1 MGMFDSFHISATA
14 LTSQR
19 LRMDTVSSNIANAQ
33 TTRGKLVDG
42 EWQPYTRKMTVFQ
55 EAPFRKQLSNAVSGG
70 VQVAKI
76 TEDEAPYKLAY
87 DPSHPDADERGYVQL
102 PNVDLLKEMVDLTGA
117 TRSYEAN
124 IAAMNASKAM
134 LVKAMEIGKG

>member
-1 MGMFDSFHISATA
+1 MGMFDSFHISASA

-19 LRMDTVSSNIANAQ
+19 LRMDTVSANIANAQ

-42 EWQPYTRKMTVFQ
+42 EWQPYTRKMTVLQ
-55 EAPFRKQLSNAVSGG
+55 EAPFRKQMDAVNGG
-70 VQVAKI
+70 VQVSQI
-76 TEDEAPYKLAY
+76 IEDDAPFKLAY
-87 DPSHPDADERGYVQL
+87 NPSHPDADERGYVQM
-102 PNVDLLKEMVDLTGA
+102 PNVDLLKEMVDLMGA

>member
-19 LRMDTVSSNIANAQ
+19 LRMDTVSANIANAQ

-42 EWQPYTRKMTVFQ
+42 EWQPYTRKMTVLQ
-55 EAPFRKQLSNAVSGG
+55 EAPFRQQLSAVRGG
-70 VQVAKI
+70 VQVSQI
-76 TEDEAPYKLAY
+76 VEDESPYKLVY
-87 DPSHPDADERGYVQL
+87 DPSHPDSDDRGYVQM
-102 PNVDLLKEMVDLTGA
+102 PNVDLLKEMVDLMGA

-124 IAAMNASKAM
+124 IAAMNATKAM

>member
-19 LRMDTVSSNIANAQ
+19 LRMDTVSANIANAQ

-42 EWQPYTRKMTVFQ
+42 EWQPYTRKMTVLQ
-55 EAPFRKQLSNAVSGG
+55 EAPFRKRLNDVNGG
-70 VQVAKI
+70 VQVAQI
-76 TEDEAPYKLAY
+76 VEDESPYKLVY
-87 DPSHPDADERGYVQL
+87 NPSHPDADERGYVQM
-102 PNVDLLKEMVDLTGA
+102 PNVDLLKEMVDLMGA

>member
-1 MGMFDSFHISATA
+1 MGMFDSFHISASA

-19 LRMDTVSSNIANAQ
+19 LRMDTVSANIANAQ

-42 EWQPYTRKMTVFQ
+42 EWQPYTRKMTVLQ
-55 EAPFRKQLSNAVSGG
+55 EAPFRKQMNAINGG
-70 VQVAKI
+70 VQVSQI
-76 TEDEAPYKLAY
+76 IEDNAPYKLAY
-87 DPSHPDADERGYVQL
+87 NPSHPDADERGYVQM
-102 PNVDLLKEMVDLTGA
+102 PNVDLLKEMVDLMGA

>member
-19 LRMDTVSSNIANAQ
+19 LRMDTVSANIANAQ

-42 EWQPYTRKMTVFQ
+42 EWQPYTRKMTVMQ
-55 EAPFRKQLSNAVSGG
+55 EAPFRQQLSAVSGG
-70 VQVAKI
+70 VEVSKI
-76 TEDEAPYKLAY
+76 VEDESPYKLVY
-87 DPSHPDADERGYVQL
+87 DPSHPDSDDRGYVQM
-102 PNVDLLKEMVDLTGA
+102 PNVDLLKEMVDLMGA

-124 IAAMNASKAM
+124 IAAMNATKAM

>member
-1 MGMFDSFHISATA
+1 MGMFDSFNISATA

-19 LRMDTVSSNIANAQ
+19 LRMDTVSANIANAQ

-42 EWQPYTRKMTVFQ
+42 EWQPYTRKMTVLQ
-55 EAPFRKQLSNAVSGG
+55 EAPFRKQLNAVNGG
-70 VQVAKI
+70 VQVAQI
-76 TEDEAPYKLAY
+76 IEDDAPYKLAY
-87 DPSHPDADERGYVQL
+87 NPSHPDADERGYVQM
-102 PNVDLLKEMVDLTGA
+102 PNVDLLKEMVDLMGA

>member
-19 LRMDTVSSNIANAQ
+19 LRMDTVSANIANAQ

-42 EWQPYTRKMTVFQ
+42 EWQPYTRKMTVLQ
-55 EAPFRKQLSNAVSGG
+55 EAPFRQQLSAVNGG
-70 VQVAKI
+70 VHVSQIA
-76 TEDEAPYKLAY
+76 EDESPYKLVY
-87 DPSHPDADERGYVQL
+87 DPNHPDSDDRGYVQM
-102 PNVDLLKEMVDLTGA
+102 PNVDLLKEMVDLMGA

-124 IAAMNASKAM
+124 IAAMNATKAM

>member
-19 LRMDTVSSNIANAQ
+19 LRMDTVSANIANAQ
-33 TTRGKLVDG
+33 TTRGTLVDG
-42 EWQPYTRKMTVFQ
+42 EWQPYTRKMTVLQ
-55 EAPFRKQLSNAVSGG
+55 EAPFRQQLSAVSGG
-70 VQVAKI
+70 VQVAEI
-76 TEDEAPYKLAY
+76 VEDESPYKLVY
-87 DPSHPDADERGYVQL
+87 DPSHPDSDERGYVQM
-102 PNVDLLKEMVDLTGA
+102 PNVDLLQEMVDLMGA

>member
-1 MGMFDSFHISATA
+1 MMGMFDSFHISATA

-19 LRMDTVSSNIANAQ
+19 LRMDTVSANIANAQ

-42 EWQPYTRKMTVFQ
+42 EWQPYTRKMTVMQ
-55 EAPFRKQLSNAVSGG
+55 EAPFRQQLSAVSGG
-70 VQVAKI
+70 VEVSQIV
-76 TEDEAPYKLAY
+76 EDESPYKLVY
-87 DPSHPDADERGYVQL
+87 DPSHPDSDDRGYVQM
-102 PNVDLLKEMVDLTGA
+102 PNVDLLKEMVDLMGA

>member
-19 LRMDTVSSNIANAQ
+19 LRMDTVSANIANAQ

-42 EWQPYTRKMTVFQ
+42 EWQPYTRKMTVLQ
-55 EAPFRKQLSNAVSGG
+55 EAPFRQQLSAISGG
-70 VQVAKI
+70 VEVSQIV
-76 TEDEAPYKLAY
+76 EDESPYKLVY
-87 DPSHPDADERGYVQL
+87 DPSHPDSDDRGYVQM
-102 PNVDLLKEMVDLTGA
+102 PNVDLLKEMVDLMGA

-124 IAAMNASKAM
+124 IAAMNATKAM

>member
-19 LRMDTVSSNIANAQ
+19 LRMDTVSANIANAQ

-42 EWQPYTRKMTVFQ
+42 EWQPYTRKMTVMQ
-55 EAPFRKQLSNAVSGG
+55 EAPFRQQLSAVSGG
-70 VQVAKI
+70 VEVSQIV
-76 TEDEAPYKLAY
+76 EDKSPYKLVY
-87 DPSHPDADERGYVQL
+87 DPSHPDSDDRGYVQM
-102 PNVDLLKEMVDLTGA
+102 PNVDLLKEMVDLMGA

-124 IAAMNASKAM
+124 IAAMNATKAM

>member
-19 LRMDTVSSNIANAQ
+19 LRMDTVSANIANAQ

-42 EWQPYTRKMTVFQ
+42 EWQPYTRKMTVLQ
-55 EAPFRKQLSNAVSGG
+55 EAPFRKQLNAVSGG
-70 VQVAKI
+70 VQVAQI
-76 TEDEAPYKLAY
+76 IEDDAPYKLAY
-87 DPSHPDADERGYVQL
+87 NPSHPDADERGYVQM
-102 PNVDLLKEMVDLTGA
+102 PNVDLLKEMVDLMGA

>member
-1 MGMFDSFHISATA
+1 MGMFDSFHISASA

-19 LRMDTVSSNIANAQ
+19 LRMDTVSANIANAQ

-55 EAPFRKQLSNAVSGG
+55 EAPFRKRLSDVNGG
-70 VQVAKI
+70 VQVAQI
-76 TEDEAPYKLAY
+76 VEDESPYKLVY
-87 DPSHPDADERGYVQL
+87 NPEHPDADERGYVQM
-102 PNVDLLKEMVDLTGA
+102 PNVDLLKEMVDLMGA

>member
-19 LRMDTVSSNIANAQ
+19 LRMDTVSANIANAQ

-42 EWQPYTRKMTVFQ
+42 EWQPYTRKMTVLQ
-55 EAPFRKQLSNAVSGG
+55 EAPFRQQLSAVSGG
-70 VQVAKI
+70 VEVSQIV
-76 TEDEAPYKLAY
+76 EDESPYKLVY
-87 DPSHPDADERGYVQL
+87 DPSHPDSDDRGYVQM
-102 PNVDLLKEMVDLTGA
+102 PNVDLLKEMVGLMGA

-124 IAAMNASKAM
+124 IAAMNATKAM

>member
-1 MGMFDSFHISATA
+1 MGMFDSFHISASA

-19 LRMDTVSSNIANAQ
+19 LRMDTVSANIANAQ

-42 EWQPYTRKMTVFQ
+42 EWQPYTRKMTVLQ
-55 EAPFRKQLSNAVSGG
+55 EAPFRKQMDAVNGG
-70 VQVAKI
+70 VQVSQI
-76 TEDEAPYKLAY
+76 IEDDAPFKLAY
-87 DPSHPDADERGYVQL
+87 NPNHPDADERGYVQM
-102 PNVDLLKEMVDLTGA
+102 PNVDLLKEMVDLMGA

>member
-1 MGMFDSFHISATA
+1 MGMFDSFHISASA

-19 LRMDTVSSNIANAQ
+19 LRMDTVSANIANAQ

-42 EWQPYTRKMTVFQ
+42 EWQPYTRKMTVLQ
-55 EAPFRKQLSNAVSGG
+55 EAPFRKQMDAVNGG
-70 VQVAKI
+70 VQVSQI
-76 TEDEAPYKLAY
+76 IEDDAPYKLAY
-87 DPSHPDADERGYVQL
+87 NPNHPDADERGYVQM
-102 PNVDLLKEMVDLTGA
+102 PNVDLLKEMVDLMGA

>member
-19 LRMDTVSSNIANAQ
+19 LRMDTVSANIANAQ

-42 EWQPYTRKMTVFQ
+42 EWQPYTRKMTVLQ
-55 EAPFRKQLSNAVSGG
+55 EAPFRKRLNDVSGG
-70 VQVAKI
+70 VQVAQI
-76 TEDEAPYKLAY
+76 VEDESPYKLVY
-87 DPSHPDADERGYVQL
+87 NPSHPDADERGYVQM
-102 PNVDLLKEMVDLTGA
+102 PNVDLLKEMVDLMGA

>member
-19 LRMDTVSSNIANAQ
+19 LRMDTVSANIANAQ

-42 EWQPYTRKMTVFQ
+42 EWQPYTRKMTVLQ
-55 EAPFRKQLSNAVSGG
+55 EAQFRQQLSAVSGG
-70 VQVAKI
+70 VEVSQIV
-76 TEDEAPYKLAY
+76 EDESPYKLVY
-87 DPSHPDADERGYVQL
+87 DPSHPDSDDRGYVQM
-102 PNVDLLKEMVDLTGA
+102 PNVDLLKEMVDLMGA

-124 IAAMNASKAM
+124 IAAMNATKAM

>member
-19 LRMDTVSSNIANAQ
+19 LRMDTVSANIANAQ

-42 EWQPYTRKMTVFQ
+42 EWQPYTRKMTVLQ
-55 EAPFRKQLSNAVSGG
+55 EAPFRQQLTAVSGG
-70 VQVAKI
+70 VEVSQIV
-76 TEDEAPYKLAY
+76 EDESPYKLVY
-87 DPSHPDADERGYVQL
+87 DPSHPDADDRGYVQM
-102 PNVDLLKEMVDLTGA
+102 PNVDLLKEMVDLMGA